1 MRFATAQRASAS
13 PPWQGRGWMA
23 CLSCRAVASA
33 SGAGPTCVT
42 APPALARM
50 GRGLH
55 AKSAP
60 WIPRRQESDRLH
72 RAGRDDHDMGAR
84 AGEQVPTAE
93 EGRLSMSEDT
103 DWDDVRALF
112 ARVEAGEALALTTD
126 VRELL
131 LRTAPQVAIPGD
143 RHRPP
148 APSG

>member
-1 MRFATAQRASAS
+1 
-13 PPWQGRGWMA
+13 
-23 CLSCRAVASA
+23 
-33 SGAGPTCVT
+33 
-42 APPALARM
+42 
-50 GRGLH
+50 
-55 AKSAP
+55 
-60 WIPRRQESDRLH
+60 
-72 RAGRDDHDMGAR
+72 
-84 AGEQVPTAE
+84 
-93 EGRLSMSEDT
+93 MSEDT